1 MDMNEDNII
10 ITIGRE
16 FGSGGHEIGRRLSR
30 AIGLDFYDTEFIKMA
45 VEKTGY
51 SETYIK
57 NNDEKAPD
65 FTVNNFMSVYDYYHP
80 SPYDRIQEEE
90 YNIIK
95 SLGEKG
101 NCLIVGR
108 AADYILRE
116 KRLIRIFIYAPFE
129 DRVKRKMALVTPDMK
144 EKITVQQME
153 KTIKQMDKQ
162 RRKFYEY
169 YTDNKWG
176 ARDSYDLLI
185 NTSSAGID
193 GSVEIIKTFVKKCK
207 DATNMPD

>member
-1 MDMNEDNII
+1 MSDNNII

-16 FGSGGHEIGRRLSR
+16 FGSGGHEIGRRLSHSTK
-30 AIGLDFYDTEFIKMA
+30 LDFYDTEFIKLA

-51 SETYIK
+51 SETYIRS
-57 NNDEKAPD
+57 NDEKAPD
-65 FTVNNFMSVYDYYHP
+65 FTGSSFMSGFEYYHP

-101 NCLIVGR
+101 NCIIVGR
-108 AADYILRE
+108 AADYVLRDQ
-116 KRLIRIFIYAPFE
+116 RIIRVFIYAPFE
-129 DRVKRKMALVTPDMK
+129 DRVKRKMALVTPEMK
-144 EKITVQQME
+144 DKVSVQQME
-153 KTIKQMDKQ
+153 KTVKQMDKQ

-185 NTSSAGID
+185 NTSSSGID
-193 GSVEIIKTFVKKCK
+193 GAVEIIKTFINECRG
-207 DATNMPD
+207 ATNMPD

>member
-1 MDMNEDNII
+1 MNDNKVI

-16 FGSGGHEIGRRLSR
+16 FGSGGHEIGKRL
-30 AIGLDFYDTEFIKMA
+30 AEALGLDFYDTEFIKLA

-51 SETYIK
+51 SELYIK
-57 NNDEKAPD
+57 SNDEKAPD
-65 FTVNNFMSVYDYYHP
+65 FTGSTFLSGFDYYHP

-90 YNIIK
+90 YKIVK

-101 NCLIVGR
+101 NCIIVGR
-108 AADYILRE
+108 AADYILKDERII
-116 KRLIRIFIYAPFE
+116 KIFIYAPFE
-129 DRVKRKMALVTPDMK
+129 ERVKRKLALVSDEMK
-144 EKITVQQME
+144 DKISSVQMKKTV
-153 KTIKQMDKQ
+153 KQMDKQ

-176 ARDSYDLLI
+176 ARESYDLMI

-193 GSVEIIKTFVKKCK
+193 GSVKIIKTFVEQCK
-207 DATNMPD
+207 GASNMPDL

>member
-1 MDMNEDNII
+1 MSDNKFI

-16 FGSGGHEIGRRLSR
+16 FGSGGHEIGRRLSEVLN
-30 AIGLDFYDTEFIKMA
+30 LDFYDTEFIKMA

-51 SETYIK
+51 SEMYIK

-65 FTVNNFMSVYDYYHP
+65 FTGSTFMSGFDYYHP

-90 YNIIK
+90 YNIVK

-101 NCLIVGR
+101 GCIIVGR
-108 AADYILRE
+108 AADYILRDE
-116 KRLIRIFIYAPFE
+116 RLIRIFIYAPFD
-129 DRVKRKMALVTPDMK
+129 DRVKRKMALLSSDMK
-144 EKITVQQME
+144 DKITIQQME
-153 KTIKQMDKQ
+153 KTVKQMDKQ

-176 ARDSYDLLI
+176 SSDSYDLLI
-185 NTSSAGID
+185 NSSSAGID
-193 GSVEIIKTFVKKCK
+193 GSVKIIKTFVEECK
-207 DATNMPD
+207 GASNMPD

>member
-1 MDMNEDNII
+1 
-10 ITIGRE
+10 
-16 FGSGGHEIGRRLSR
+16 
-30 AIGLDFYDTEFIKMA
+30 
-45 VEKTGY
+45 
-51 SETYIK
+51 
-57 NNDEKAPD
+57 
-65 FTVNNFMSVYDYYHP
+65 
-80 SPYDRIQEEE
+80 
-90 YNIIK
+90 
-95 SLGEKG
+95 
-101 NCLIVGR
+101 
-108 AADYILRE
+108 
-116 KRLIRIFIYAPFE
+116 
-129 DRVKRKMALVTPDMK
+129 MALVTPDMK